1 MASIYGQFVHI
12 RKKAIKKC
20 VKCNLGLGQIK
31 YFFYSS
37 CVNTND
43 LPDDIHLLKDLVLKQ
58 QADVEKLKLKNE
70 DLNSKN
76 QLLEEALAMY
86 LRQRFGRKSE
96 QVSKEQL
103 GLFNEV
109 ESIEPKDNDDI
120 TVPAHK
126 RRGRGKRLKIPEHL
140 PRVEEVLD
148 LDYKQCPHDG
158 TVLKR
163 IGEETSERLEIIPAK
178 FKVIKTIRPKY
189 VCPCCESFHI
199 KAVEPKLIPKSNASA
214 SLLAFIAMAKYA
226 DALPLY
232 RQEAQLAR
240 FGVELPRQ
248 TMARWMIKVG
258 AKIAPLIKLLRQD
271 LLANS
276 SYIHMDETTVQVINE
291 DGKRAD
297 QKSYMWIQARA
308 GPHGIVLFHYAKDRR
323 QTHPVE
329 LLGDYGGALQVDGY
343 DGYNAAIKNNG
354 IMRLGCWAHARRK
367 FFDAFKSSSGKSIGK
382 QGLVFFKKLY
392 AIEDQICEKSYAE
405 RFFIRLQQSMP
416 IVRELEKWK
425 NEQMLKVTPS
435 SLAGKALTYLN
446 NEWQYLVNCFCSGEY
461 ALDNNFAERNI
472 RPFTIGRKN
481 WLFSVKA
488 EGATASANI
497 YSLIK
502 TAKINGLEPF
512 AYLNELFE
520 KLPLA
525 QNEDDLRALLPTD
538 IRL

>member
-1 MASIYGQFVHI
+1 M
-12 RKKAIKKC
+12 
-20 VKCNLGLGQIK
+20 
-31 YFFYSS
+31 
-37 CVNTND
+37 
-43 LPDDIHLLKDLVLKQ
+43 
-58 QADVEKLKLKNE
+58 
-70 DLNSKN
+70 NSKDQIIE
-76 QLLEEALAMY
+76 QLFAENKRLKEREEFLNLKIEGLKEQIAIY

-103 GLFNEV
+103 EFFDESEV
-109 ESIEPKDNDDI
+109 ESIVTDDSDDI

-126 RRGRGKRLKIPEHL
+126 RKRRGKRLKIPDHL
-140 PRVEEVLD
+140 PRIEELLD
-148 LDYKQCPHDG
+148 LEYQHCPHDG
-158 TVLKR
+158 TALKR
-163 IGEETSERLEIIPAK
+163 IGEEVSERLEIIPAK

-189 VCPCCESFHI
+189 VCPCCENFHI
-199 KAVEPKLIPKSNASA
+199 HAAKPQLIPKSNASA
-214 SLLAFIAMAKYA
+214 SLLAFIAVAKYA

-232 RQEAQLAR
+232 RQETQLAR

-258 AKIAPLIKLLRQD
+258 AKIAPLLELLRRD

-276 SYIHMDETTVQVINE
+276 SYIHMDETTVQVLKE

-297 QKSYMWIQARA
+297 QKSYMWLQARA
-308 GPHGIVLFHYAKDRR
+308 GPRGIVLFHYAKDRR
-323 QTHPVE
+323 HTHPVE
-329 LLGDYGGALQVDGY
+329 LLGDYRGALQVDGY

-354 IMRLGCWAHARRK
+354 MTRLGCWAHARRK

-392 AIEDQICEKSYAE
+392 EIEDKITKNSYAE
-405 RFFIRLQQSMP
+405 RFCIRLQQSMP

-425 NEQMLKVTPS
+425 NEQMLKITPS

-446 NEWQYLVNCFCSGEY
+446 NEWQYLVNCFCTGEY

-481 WLFSVKA
+481 WLFSIKA

-497 YSLIK
+497 YSLIE

-525 QNEDDLRALLPTD
+525 QNEDDLIALLPTNM
-538 IRL
+538 RL